1 MRVLSVII
9 GILMLICGVSC
20 MCTPLVTFM
29 DAGYFIVIMVA
40 VYGVIGIVRAIAE
53 KHFGAGRNRQ
63 SDRRKTLRRRICV
76 QHFER
81 DLRRHGAFLP
91 EADAACRRHY
101 DLYDRRMV
109 CSAGNHFCDLRHSD
123 QKGNRLQA
131 VDFAAYFRNTRRD
144 SRLLFLLPPGTRRR
158 VHRIPDR
165 LLLYRDRLCHAIQ
178 PRRQQITSA
187 VFEHFRQSCFCG
199 AAFLRSHGQQHC
211 FNCIFVLQSKQITRP
226 KEGKAK

>member
-20 MCTPLVTFM
+20 MCTPLVT
-29 DAGYFIVIMVA
+29 
-40 VYGVIGIVRAIAE
+40 
-53 KHFGAGRNRQ
+53 
-63 SDRRKTLRRRICV
+63 
-76 QHFER
+76 
-81 DLRRHGAFLP
+81 RRHGAFLP